1 MHNKKRLTLILLLTL
16 IFPYGIIEINAA
28 LTNIPFSGLYEIP
41 IGQWDPWPL
50 DYRFTIYAIPSLEGS
65 NDISWSLNRDTI
77 SPGES
82 LTLRIELHE
91 GTYYLR
97 MDFRI
102 KILKKS
108 TNQVLVDETVGG
120 YLPAF
125 SVPGSLTSPK
135 YSLPIIPLEEFFIP
149 AELSVHFRVN
159 LDTSLITSLTATGLN
174 PAIINENFQISG
186 TKNIAYSKPSGVG
199 ANLEL
204 TSTSLR
210 ATGSIIASLG
220 LSVINIPT
228 PFSIDFA
235 SVPITD
241 WIVSDYQRL
250 NIATLKTPINIDFS
264 PSRSI
269 VNLGD
274 LVTFDGYVTPSAQN
288 ILLQLLVDGISISS
302 TQTRGDGTFSLSFQP
317 TNPGTFSVSVKSLE
331 STYTTSTTSTSKS
344 LIVNKPPEASFRYSP
359 LGPRVTENIQ
369 FTDESYDQDGQ
380 IVDWDWSFG
389 DGSSSS
395 LSNPAHTYSQ
405 SGSYTVGLTI
415 MDNNGASNSYTKT
428 ISVTKIPTGISIRT
442 SNTQVY
448 IGESMLFSGSIDP
461 SVSGANLK
469 ISITQPD
476 SITIERSVSSHSD
489 GSYEYSYTPTV
500 SGTWSVKASWDGDY
514 AHKFSTS
521 NSVMFSVLSA
531 TGHLRVEIRDENGNS
546 ISGATLTSTSQP
558 SGQTPCTSTSDT
570 EGIFTFRDLKRGD
583 YSFDATC
590 NGYEDQSISTNI
602 LAGETSEVIITLEKK
617 QTQTLTQQPISPS
630 TTESTDTD
638 THAQTGIHGFSNVS
652 VIIGFIVAIM
662 LIYSNARERSP
673 GLPTLEGKF
682 LQIHNH

>member
-1 MHNKKRLTLILLLTL
+1 MKAMHNKKRLTLILLLTL

-28 LTNIPFSGLYEIP
+28 LTNIPFSGFYEIP
-41 IGQWDPWPL
+41 IGQWEPWPL

-204 TSTSLR
+204 TRTSLR

-220 LSVINIPT
+220 LSVLNIPT

-288 ILLQLLVDGISISS
+288 IPLQLLVDGISISS
-302 TQTRGDGTFSLSFQP
+302 TQTRGDGTFSLSIQP
-317 TNPGTFSVSVKSLE
+317 ANPGTYSVSVKALE
-331 STYTTSTTSTSKS
+331 STYTTTTTSTSKS
-344 LIVNKPPEASFRYSP
+344 LTVNKPPEASFRYSP
-359 LGPRVTENIQ
+359 LSPRVTENIQ
-369 FTDESYDQDGQ
+369 FTDESYDLDGQ

-405 SGSYTVGLTI
+405 SGSYTVRLTI
-415 MDNNGASNSYTKT
+415 MDNNEASNSYTKT
-428 ISVTKIPTGISIRT
+428 ISVTKLLTSTSIRT
-442 SNTQVY
+442 SDTQMY
-448 IGESMLFSGSIDP
+448 IGESITFSGSIDP
-461 SVSGANLK
+461 SVSGAYLK

-476 SITIERSVSSHSD
+476 SITIERSVTSRSD
-489 GSYEYSYTPTV
+489 GSYEYSYTPTIT
-500 SGTWSVKASWDGDY
+500 GTYSVKASWDGD
-514 AHKFSTS
+514 HEHQLSIS
-521 NSVMFSVLSA
+521 NPVMFSVLSA
-531 TGHLRVEIRDENGNS
+531 TGHLKVEVKDKSGNP

-558 SGQTPCTSTSDT
+558 SGQTPCMTLSDI
-570 EGIFTFRDLKRGD
+570 EGIFTLSDLKRGS
-583 YSFDATC
+583 YSFEATC
-590 NGYEDQSISTNI
+590 NGYEDQSISTTI
-602 LAGETSEVIITLEKK
+602 IAGEISELIITLEKTQG
-617 QTQTLTQQPISPS
+617 QTQTQQPTSPS
-630 TTESTDTD
+630 TTESIDNNKR
-638 THAQTGIHGFSNVS
+638 AQTGIPGFPAVS
-652 VIIGFIVAIM
+652 VIIGFIFVI
-662 LIYSNARERSP
+662 LLLSSNARDLKKKILTIRIVS
-673 GLPTLEGKF
+673 L
-682 LQIHNH
+682 